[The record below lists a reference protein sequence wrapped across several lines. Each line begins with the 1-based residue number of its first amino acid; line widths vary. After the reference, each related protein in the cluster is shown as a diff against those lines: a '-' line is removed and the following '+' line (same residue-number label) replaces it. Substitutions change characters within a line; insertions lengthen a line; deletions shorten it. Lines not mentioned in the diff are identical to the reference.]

1 MKKICL
7 IILII
12 LCLSTAHAQDA
23 VSEKFISAAQKASQS
38 VVSIQVFVVEKGHY
52 QKVGYASGTILSAKG
67 YVVTNYHVV
76 AKGTVYQI
84 NLADG
89 TECEIESFPDGNVY
103 RVDEKTDI
111 ALLKIKHPAGLP
123 LQAIEFEDEKVYP
136 GQWVLAIGNPFG
148 LQQSVTAGIVSSVG
162 RSDIGF
168 ADIEDYIQTDVPIN
182 PGNSGGPLISLNGKL
197 VGINTAIRTQ
207 TGGYQGISFAIPS
220 FIIKQVVGELVQYGR
235 VRRGWLGF
243 LVQEKFLKSGTQT
256 QVEVISVID
265 GSPAWRA
272 GIEVG
277 DIVRSVDGIQVKKIS
292 DLVKTIHSKQVGS
305 PVELVIAR
313 DGQLMTYNFVL
324 QEKKDTGKES
334 KYWLT
339 TLQSRYGITVDN
351 SRNGVVILEVFQFGL
366 AYNVLKKGDILHSI
380 NGIRVASLE
389 DVVALLKKN
398 KGIMENCIVL
408 RSGKAIRCYFDVQET
423 D

>member
-1 MKKICL
+1 MKEIFAIIISVIC
-7 IILII
+7 I
-12 LCLSTAHAQDA
+12 STGYAQDA
-23 VSEKFISAAQKASQS
+23 ISEKFISAAQKASKS

-52 QKVGYASGTILSAKG
+52 RKVGYASGTIISSKG
-67 YVVTNYHVV
+67 YIVTNYHVV

-89 TECEIESFPDGNVY
+89 SECEVESFSDGTIY

-111 ALLKIKHPAGLP
+111 ALLKIKHPAGVP

-148 LQQSVTAGIVSSVG
+148 LQQSVTGGIVSSVG

-182 PGNSGGPLISLNGKL
+182 PGNSGGPLVSLNGKL

-207 TGGYQGISFAIPS
+207 TGGYQGISFAIPAS
-220 FIIKQVVGELVQYGR
+220 IVKQVVGELLQYGR

-243 LVQEKFLKSGTQT
+243 LVQEKFIKGGAYT

-265 GSPAWRA
+265 GSPASRA

-277 DIVRSVDGIQVKKIS
+277 DIVRRVDGSEVKKIS
-292 DLVKTIHSKQVGS
+292 DLVKLIHSKQVGS
-305 PVELVIAR
+305 AIELVVAR
-313 DGQLMTYNFVL
+313 DGQLLTYNFVL
-324 QEKKDTGKES
+324 QEKFAAKEGN
-334 KYWLT
+334 YWLS
-339 TLQSRYGITVDN
+339 TLQSKYGITVDN
-351 SRNGVVILEVFQFGL
+351 SRYGVVVLEVLQFGR
-366 AYNVLKKGDILHSI
+366 AYNVLKKGDIIHSI
-380 NGIRVASLE
+380 NGVRIGSLE
-389 DVVALLKKN
+389 DVITLLKKN
-398 KGIMENCIVL
+398 KAVIENCIVL
-408 RSGKAIRCYFDVQET
+408 RSGKPLRCYFDIQEAQ
-423 D
+423 